1 MESGTISTMKMRYA
15 LFLSI
20 LFLTVPV
27 AVFAQGLVPCDGP
40 DCGWGDLL
48 TLGERI
54 LDFII
59 AISITASAVMFAY
72 AGWLFFS
79 DTGNASNVEK
89 GKKIFGAVVIGLIIV
104 LVAWLV
110 VNTIL
115 VTLTGR
121 GLDERKGD
129 VSYIPVDIQAPIV

>member
-1 MESGTISTMKMRYA
+1 MKRHLTYILLATA
-15 LFLSI
+15 LLI
-20 LFLTVPV
+20 VPLG
-27 AVFAQGLVPCDGP
+27 VFAQGIVPCNGP
-40 DCGWGDLL
+40 DCDWGSLV
-48 TLGERI
+48 TLGQNI
-54 LDFII
+54 LNLIVSI
-59 AISITASAVMFAY
+59 AVISSAVMFAY

-121 GLDERKGD
+121 GLEERTKQDLSEPFLPG
-129 VSYIPVDIQAPIV
+129 